1 MPLHQRI
8 HRRTYPVRASY
19 MGLGG
24 LVVAASLAYQPANMV
39 WWAFTAVSAL
49 AWPHIAYWH
58 SCRQRDPF
66 HAEYLNSLIDF
77 LIVGCWVVLLQWSLL
92 PSICIMAISLSD
104 RTYLGLK
111 ERRLHFFA
119 ALLLGAGAMA
129 ALMQPAPQWLAP
141 LGVQIS
147 LLPLVI
153 LHTAYTSHSTR
164 RMLKVLAR
172 QNLQLKLLG
181 RVDPLTTVYSRD
193 YWWQKARAA
202 LRQHHNQKEQTSLL
216 VIDIDHFKR
225 INDEYGHI
233 VGDEVLKL
241 IGLNIRQCLR
251 SRDIAGRYG
260 GDEFTVLCKNAKA
273 EDAYFVALRIRD
285 KLAQIRIREH
295 PDLRISAS
303 IGVAA
308 ADDSFESVTA
318 WIRAADAALYSA
330 KDAGRDQ
337 VIDAGPNSR
346 LHNSPAT
353 IPMPT
358 EKTALPK
365 GHSEREAPDNVSY

>member
-8 HRRTYPVRASY
+8 HRRTYPVRASH

-58 SCRQRDPF
+58 SCRQRDPVQS
-66 HAEYLNSLIDF
+66 EYLNALVDS
-77 LIVGCWVVLLQWSLL
+77 LIVGCWIALLHWSLL

-104 RTYLGLK
+104 RSFLGLK
-111 ERRLHFFA
+111 ERWLHFVI
-119 ALLLGAGAMA
+119 ALLLGAGIMA
-129 ALMQPAPQWLAP
+129 ALIQPSPQWLAP

-164 RMLKVLAR
+164 RILKELAR
-172 QNLQLKLLG
+172 QNQQLKLLG
-181 RVDPLTTVYSRD
+181 RIDPLTTVYSRD
-193 YWWQKARAA
+193 YWWQKARTA
-202 LRQHHNQKEQTSLL
+202 LRLQHTRNEQTCLL

-241 IGLNIRQCLR
+241 IGLSIRQCLR
-251 SRDIAGRYG
+251 SNDIAGRYG
-260 GDEFTVLCKNAKA
+260 GDEFTVLCKHAKA

-285 KLAQIRIREH
+285 KLAQIRVREH
-295 PDLRISAS
+295 PQLRISAS

-308 ADDSFESVTA
+308 ADSSFESVA
-318 WIRAADAALYSA
+318 DWINAADSALYSA
-330 KDAGRDQ
+330 KTAGRDQ
-337 VIDAGPNSR
+337 VIDATHPPANRPS
-346 LHNSPAT
+346 NSPAT
-353 IPMPT
+353 IPMP
-358 EKTALPK
+358 EGKTALPA
-365 GHSEREAPDNVSY
+365 REQDAVV